1 MNNSYFLK
9 QEKQSF
15 FELLKQLE
23 LNPLL
28 ETLLVD
34 AYQRGY
40 QDGIQYTKDH
50 STRQVQHGGVTESQR
65 TVYGGTS
72 DPQSTV
78 PTDSEGAES

>member
-1 MNNSYFLK
+1 MSSSYFLK

-23 LNPLL
+23 LSPLV

-40 QDGIQYTKDH
+40 KDGIRYTKDN
-50 STRQVQHGGVTESQR
+50 SSRQVQHGGGSEQISFVFGESPQQESS
-65 TVYGGTS
+65 VSS
-72 DPQSTV
+72 DRKDP
-78 PTDSEGAES
+78 

>member
-1 MNNSYFLK
+1 MSNSYFLK

-23 LNPLL
+23 LNPLV

-40 QDGIQYTKDH
+40 KDGIRYTKDN
-50 STRQVQHGGVTESQR
+50 SSRQVQHGGGSEQISFVFGEPPQQES
-65 TVYGGTS
+65 S
-72 DPQSTV
+72 V
-78 PTDSEGAES
+78 PPGRKNPEE

>member
-1 MNNSYFLK
+1 MSNSYFLK

-23 LNPLL
+23 LNPMI

-40 QDGIQYTKDH
+40 KDGVRYTKDN
-50 STRQVQHGGVTESQR
+50 SSRQVQHGGGSEQISFIFGEPPQQESSVSLDR
-65 TVYGGTS
+65 K
-72 DPQSTV
+72 DP
-78 PTDSEGAES
+78 ER